1 MERANRP
8 QQAHWRLFRNG
19 SVISGRMTAL
29 DQHARRWQLD
39 FELDGMQDRTKTA
52 ARLQL
57 TMDGA
62 LISRTIKPLEHGD
75 C

>member
-1 MERANRP
+1 
-8 QQAHWRLFRNG
+8 
-19 SVISGRMTAL
+19 MTAL